1 MLTKFIKLFRDKRQ
15 FQLFLLL
22 FISTLYCF
30 ALVGMRLHH
39 LRFDFSQIQSTNDLA
54 KLRGTTTFLFLI
66 WNLFLAWVPYWIA
79 LALESVFQWSKSKWL
94 ALLLLISWLLFFP
107 NAPYILTDL
116 LHLKSRQPIP
126 FWYDLML
133 FISFAWTGL
142 LLGLLSL
149 YEVQLFLKNHLHSTV
164 SWILTTSAIFLCS
177 FGIYLGRCLRWN
189 SWDILTSPGSLF
201 QDIQLSLTDSMAIKI
216 TLVFSGFLMI
226 AYLTLNALIGK
237 SNN

>member
-1 MLTKFIKLFRDKRQ
+1 MNKFIHLFRDKRQ

-22 FISTLYCF
+22 SLSTIYCF

-39 LRFDFSQIQSTNDLA
+39 LKFDFSQIQSTHDLA

-66 WNLFLAWVPYWIA
+66 WNLFLAWIPYFIA
-79 LALESVFQWSKSKWL
+79 LALESAFQWSKSKWL
-94 ALLLLISWLLFFP
+94 ALLMLISWLLFFP

-116 LHLKSRQPIP
+116 LHLKSRHPVP

-149 YEVQLFLKNHLHSTV
+149 YEVQLFSKRRLDSTV
-164 SWILTTSAIFLCS
+164 SWILITSAIFLCS

-189 SWDILTSPGSLF
+189 SWNILTNPLSLCQDIL
-201 QDIQLSLTDSMAIKI
+201 LSLTDSMAIKI

-226 AYLTLNALIGK
+226 VYLTLNALIGK
-237 SNN
+237 SNS